1 MQQQQQCQPPSFHP
15 QQQQQQQQ
23 QSQPARPGGLMLNGK
38 RFLLVNTTLMLFKLL
53 DEYLSVADSSPLYCV
68 ELGQHVVDLIRLFN
82 NQSCQLVLGAGA
94 VRTAGLRSISAKHL
108 ALSCESCYML
118 AQLIPALRTVFL
130 APPPASP
137 LPQQQPLQQQL
148 VQGDDVGSDSLGG
161 IWHEMVGLMTP
172 TESTMDAR
180 LAIRFTGAG
189 YLCIEWVSLMPEDA
203 WNPPKADAQ
212 ENTKDAE
219 DEDEESKAADLPALR
234 FSDKPYPFNR
244 ALVKALSDMQPQ
256 FMRFPGGAFVEGV
269 DLGTALRWKSTVGPP
284 ERRPGHPNANWGYW
298 STDGLGLFEFME
310 LAEELDTEPV
320 WVVNVG
326 ISQSEST
333 NPDQLISDGWLQDTL
348 DALEFILEDA
358 APEKR
363 WANLRASMGRDL
375 PWSLTYVTLGNEECL
390 RPWYAQHYERVA
402 SAIRARYSRLKLIA
416 NCDLG
421 PGFDYAAWEFHTYR
435 DAGST
440 FRLRTLFDE
449 YQGRP
454 VAVTE
459 FAAMTSAETVQG
471 AIAEAGLMTAMERNC
486 DKFMMGAFAPLLG
499 HAQLRSWRPNLI
511 VFGSDGSWY
520 GTPSYEVQKLFMNS
534 AGSYCGQVR
543 MDGSRDSHLDAS
555 LVCKDE
561 LCSSSAT
568 KIVNYG
574 ANATEILLRL
584 KPLPLSKMLDRFSP
598 GMMQH
603 PKIAKLPLWELSS
616 QNPSIDSNG
625 FMKPRV
631 LSPREK
637 YSVIRNIGRGWREA
651 NIHLPPYSMVLVEV
665 KDVYV
670 V

>member
-1 MQQQQQCQPPSFHP
+1 MLPRAQNLGQQRVDNQVLSLLQQQEQQLEQTRKLVLQQMQQQTEE
-15 QQQQQQQQ
+15 
-23 QSQPARPGGLMLNGK
+23 GK
-38 RFLLVNTTLMLFKLL
+38 RREQEAEEERRRALEEMQQLQR
-53 DEYLSVADSSPLYCV
+53 V
-68 ELGQHVVDLIRLFN
+68 EEEARRKAEEERRRQGL
-82 NQSCQLVLGAGA
+82 QL
-94 VRTAGLRSISAKHL
+94 H
-108 ALSCESCYML
+108 
-118 AQLIPALRTVFL
+118 PH
-130 APPPASP
+130 
-137 LPQQQPLQQQL
+137 LQQQL